1 MKAQGLMA
9 SRSPRTPGAMC
20 RHILTLDLGSPST
33 RDLHVL
39 QMWSVEMNSE
49 FSLAARDFLF
59 L

>member
-9 SRSPRTPGAMC
+9 SQSPRSPGAVC
-20 RHILTLDLGSPST
+20 RYIHTLELGSPST

-39 QMWSVEMNSE
+39 QMWSVEMNSQ

>member
-9 SRSPRTPGAMC
+9 SQSPRRPGAVC
-20 RHILTLDLGSPST
+20 LHIHMLDLGSPST

-39 QMWSVEMNSE
+39 QMWSVEMNSQ